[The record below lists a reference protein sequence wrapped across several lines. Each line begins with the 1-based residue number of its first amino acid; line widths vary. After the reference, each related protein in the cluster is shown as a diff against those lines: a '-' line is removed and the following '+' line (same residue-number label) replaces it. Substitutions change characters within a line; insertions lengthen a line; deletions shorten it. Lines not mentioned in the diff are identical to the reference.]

1 MLAPKLGSKIVPGTD
16 KALPENS
23 QPNLN
28 KRVHLWSRN
37 GRDRVISCYSQRAGP
52 LFGGGVVR
60 RLTSARSGLSPDR
73 CGGPPLRHQTALY
86 QRPLFL
92 TDVCPAAVA
101 D

>member
-1 MLAPKLGSKIVPGTD
+1 VPGTD

-60 RLTSARSGLSPDR
+60 RLTSACSGLNPDR
-73 CGGPPLRHQTALY
+73 TVG
-86 QRPLFL
+86 QRGQSRRTGLSFFHPGLHGINPERVCL
-92 TDVCPAAVA
+92 TSHC
-101 D
+101 